1 MSKYWKIN
9 NQIVDI
15 SDNFIYEVD
24 LFKCQ
29 NNTWNLENTKL
40 YSCDKFIENMI
51 EFQQWIGI
59 DFKIFKFV
67 TLLSA
72 PLNWLEKNAVQIEY
86 ETPKEKRKR
95 KLLEKN
101 DKTRNN

>member
-1 MSKYWKIN
+1 MRKLWKIN
-9 NQIVDI
+9 DNFIDV

-24 LFKCQ
+24 LFVSYD
-29 NNTWNLENTKL
+29 NSWNLENTKL
-40 YSCDKFIENMI
+40 YSCDEFIENI
-51 EFQQWIGI
+51 VDFQKWVGI

-72 PLNWLEKNAVQIEY
+72 PLNWLEKNAIQIEY

-101 DKTRNN
+101 GK